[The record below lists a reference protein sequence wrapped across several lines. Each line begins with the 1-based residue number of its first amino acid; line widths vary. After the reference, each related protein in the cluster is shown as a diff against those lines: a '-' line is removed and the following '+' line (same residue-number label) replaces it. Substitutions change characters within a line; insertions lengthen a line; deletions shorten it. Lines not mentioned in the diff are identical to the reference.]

1 MLKKKEQSCQ
11 SCEKE
16 RQMTKVT
23 EEALKQAVDLALSL
37 LDNFDRLNR

>member
-1 MLKKKEQSCQ
+1 MLMKKEYSCQ
-11 SCEKE
+11 CCEKE